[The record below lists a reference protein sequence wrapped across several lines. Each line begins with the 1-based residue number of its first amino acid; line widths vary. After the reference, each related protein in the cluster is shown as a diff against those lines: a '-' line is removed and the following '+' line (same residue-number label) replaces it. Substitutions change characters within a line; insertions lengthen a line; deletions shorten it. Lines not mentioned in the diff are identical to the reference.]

1 MKKEFRGNVLLLLT
15 AMIWGAAF
23 VAQSVSMDHIGPF
36 TFQAVRSALG
46 ALVLLPVIFITDRK
60 NGAPSKSR
68 SKAER
73 RLLWRAGLIC
83 GVVFTVAS
91 NVQQIGI
98 CYTTAGKAGFITAMY
113 IVLVPIAGLLFRR
126 RPGWNTWAGVVLA
139 VGGLYLL
146 CVQSGF
152 SIGRGDVLVFL
163 SAIAFTVHILVI
175 DHYSPLVD
183 GVRLSCIQFA
193 VCAVLSG
200 AVMLVREQPSAAAL
214 AECALPIAYA
224 GIGSCGLGYTFQ
236 IIGQKYTSPTVASLL
251 MSLESVFAALF
262 GWLLL
267 REALSARELFG
278 CLLMFAAI
286 VLAQLPLGKKKRA

>member
-1 MKKEFRGNVLLLLT
+1 MLLLLT

-36 TFQAVRSALG
+36 TFQATRSALG
-46 ALVLLPVIFITDRK
+46 ALVLLPVIFIMDRK
-60 NGAPSKSR
+60 NGAPAKTRSR
-68 SKAER
+68 AER

-83 GVVFTVAS
+83 GVVFAVAS

-126 RPGWNTWAGVVLA
+126 RPGWNTWAGVLLA

-152 SIGRGDVLVFL
+152 SIGRGDILVFL

-200 AVMLVREQPSAAAL
+200 IVMFVREQPSAAAL

-224 GIGSCGLGYTFQ
+224 GFLSCGVAYTFQ
-236 IIGQKYTSPTVASLL
+236 IIGQKYTNPTVASLL

-267 REALSARELFG
+267 HEALSARELVG

-286 VLAQLPLGKKKRA
+286 ILAQLPIGKKKTA

>member
-1 MKKEFRGNVLLLLT
+1 
-15 AMIWGAAF
+15 MIWGAAF

-36 TFQAVRSALG
+36 TFQAARSALG
-46 ALVLLPVIFITDRK
+46 ALVLLPVIFIMDRK
-60 NGAPSKSR
+60 NGAPGR
-68 SKAER
+68 THSKAER
-73 RLLWRAGLIC
+73 RTLWRAGLIC
-83 GVVFTVAS
+83 GLVFTVAG
-91 NVQQIGI
+91 NIQQIGI

-126 RPGWNTWAGVVLA
+126 RPGWNTWAGVALA

-146 CVQSGF
+146 CVKSGF
-152 SIGRGDVLVFL
+152 SVGRGDILVFC
-163 SAIAFTVHILVI
+163 SAIAFTLHILLI
-175 DHYSPLVD
+175 GHYSPLVD

-193 VCAVLSG
+193 VGAVLSG
-200 AVMLVREQPSAAAL
+200 IAALVCEQPSAASL

-224 GIGSCGLGYTFQ
+224 GICSCGIGYTFQ
-236 IIGQKYTSPTVASLL
+236 IIGQKYTNPTVASLL

-267 REALSARELFG
+267 RESLSARELFG

-286 VLAQLPLGKKKRA
+286 VLAQLPLGKKKTA

>member
-1 MKKEFRGNVLLLLT
+1 MLLLLT

-36 TFQAVRSALG
+36 TFQATRSALG
-46 ALVLLPVIFITDRK
+46 ALVLLPVIFIMDRK
-60 NGAPSKSR
+60 NGAPAKAHSKDEH
-68 SKAER
+68 K
-73 RLLWRAGLIC
+73 LLWRAGLVC

-91 NVQQIGI
+91 NLQQIGI
-98 CYTTAGKAGFITAMY
+98 CDTTAGKAGFITAMY

-126 RPGWNTWAGVVLA
+126 RPGWNTWVGVLLA
-139 VGGLYLL
+139 VGGLYFL

-200 AVMLVREQPSAAAL
+200 IVMFVREQPSAAAL
-214 AECALPIAYA
+214 AECWLPIAYA
-224 GIGSCGLGYTFQ
+224 GFLSCGVAYTFQ
-236 IIGQKYTSPTVASLL
+236 IIGQKYTNPTVASLL
-251 MSLESVFAALF
+251 MSLESVFAAIF

-267 REALSARELFG
+267 HEALSARELFG

-286 VLAQLPLGKKKRA
+286 ILAQLPIGKKKTA

>member
-1 MKKEFRGNVLLLLT
+1 MKREFKGNVLLLLT

-36 TFQAVRSALG
+36 TFQATRSALG
-46 ALVLLPVIFITDRK
+46 ALVLLPVIFIMDRK
-60 NGAPSKSR
+60 NGAPAKTH
-68 SKAER
+68 SKAEHKT
-73 RLLWRAGLIC
+73 LWRAGLIC
-83 GVVFTVAS
+83 GLVFTVAS
-91 NVQQIGI
+91 NIQQIGI

-146 CVQSGF
+146 CVKSGF
-152 SIGRGDVLVFL
+152 SIGRGDVIVFF

-200 AVMLVREQPSAAAL
+200 VIMLVREQPSPAAI
-214 AECALPIAYA
+214 AECYLPIAYA
-224 GIGSCGLGYTFQ
+224 GVMSCGVAYTFQ
-236 IIGQKYTSPTVASLL
+236 IIGQKYTNPTVASLL

-267 REALSARELFG
+267 HEALSARELGG

-286 VLAQLPLGKKKRA
+286 VLAQLPIGKKQKA

>member
-1 MKKEFRGNVLLLLT
+1 MLLLLT